1 MVNEGVDWRGLLL
14 TARGC
19 WCELIRAG
27 GAGGRCVNPVRRAA
41 DPRDPAAGTPDSLC
55 LKVRCRRMEEDPSA
69 DANGVVSAVDSP
81 KRLFPCKHLHN

>member
-27 GAGGRCVNPVRRAA
+27 RAGGRCVNPVRLGA
-41 DPRDPAAGTPDSLC
+41 DPRDPAAGTPDSLY
-55 LKVRCRRMEEDPSA
+55 LKVSRPVTRCRRMEEDLSS
-69 DANGVVSAVDSP
+69 DANGVASAGGFTETSV
-81 KRLFPCKHLHN
+81 